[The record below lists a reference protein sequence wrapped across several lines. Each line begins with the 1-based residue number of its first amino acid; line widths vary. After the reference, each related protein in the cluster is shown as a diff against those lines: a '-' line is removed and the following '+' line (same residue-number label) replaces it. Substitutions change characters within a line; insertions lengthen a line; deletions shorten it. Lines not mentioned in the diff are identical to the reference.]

1 MLPLSTMQMKAR
13 SKVRSSNAA
22 IQIMNSRYGHPLA
35 TQKAIPCHA
44 GGVMKNNQSNSK
56 VAIVTG
62 SSRGIGAAIAKRLAA
77 DGFAV
82 IVNYAGN
89 AADADKVVQEIQSAG
104 GRATA
109 IQADIANAAEVAAM
123 FDRTETLFGGVDV
136 LVNNAGIMRLAPL
149 AETDDA
155 AFDRLLAV
163 NLKGTFNTLRVA
175 AKRLRSGGRIV
186 NFSSSVVGLALP
198 TYSVYAATKSAVE
211 TLTNIFAKELR
222 GRNITVNAVAPG
234 PTATDLFLNGK
245 TGEQIAHLAK
255 MPPLERLGQPED
267 IANVVSFLAG
277 PDAGWVNGQTLR
289 ANGGIV

>member
-1 MLPLSTMQMKAR
+1 MKKK
-13 SKVRSSNAA
+13 SF
-22 IQIMNSRYGHPLA
+22 
-35 TQKAIPCHA
+35 
-44 GGVMKNNQSNSK
+44 NSK

-82 IVNYAGN
+82 VVNYAGR
-89 AADADKVVQEIQSAG
+89 AADADKVVQEIESAG

-109 IQADIANAAEVAAM
+109 VQADVSSAAEVAAL

-136 LVNNAGIMRLAPL
+136 LVNNAGIMQLAPL
-149 AETDDA
+149 ADTDDA
-155 AFDRLLAV
+155 SFDRHLAV
-163 NLKGTFNTLRVA
+163 NLKGTFNTLRAA
-175 AKRLRSGGRIV
+175 AKRLRPGGRII

-198 TYSVYAATKSAVE
+198 GYAVYAATKAAVE
-211 TLTNIFAKELR
+211 TMTNIFAKELR

-234 PTATDLFLNGK
+234 PTATDLFLTGK
-245 TGEQIAHLAK
+245 SEEQIAHLAK
-255 MPPLERLGQPED
+255 MAPLERLGQPDD

-277 PDAGWVNGQTLR
+277 PDAAWVNGQTLR